1 MSSTTRAPATTPG
14 DGEPGS
20 GDRGSRRLVPTAVV
34 VLASGLAI
42 GFLTLLGQKWLH
54 GAWLAVVNS
63 GAVWLLPAF
72 VAGSFMRTD
81 ATAALAGAGLL
92 VAAVVGYYAPV
103 PLVVEGAA
111 ASSHSVAIWIA
122 TSLVGG
128 PVYGLA
134 GRWWRRGRTWRTWVA
149 LGLLGGAF
157 LAEGAARLHAGGDGA
172 AGWTMVGV
180 GFALP
185 LLLGHSARERAFGLG
200 ATVPVVVLT
209 AVAYAVI
216 NWAFLHS

>member
-1 MSSTTRAPATTPG
+1 MSGTTRTWTASGGAATPA
-14 DGEPGS
+14 
-20 GDRGSRRLVPTAVV
+20 GDRRPGRPVVNAVV
-34 VLASGLAI
+34 VLASGFAL

-81 ATAALAGAGLL
+81 ATAAAAGAGLL

-111 ASSHSVAIWIA
+111 ANSHSVAIWSA
-122 TSLVGG
+122 TAVVGG

-134 GRWWRRGRTWRTWVA
+134 GRWWRRGRTWRIWVA

-157 LAEGAARLHAGGDGA
+157 LAEGAARLHAGNDGA
-172 AGWTMVGV
+172 AGWTMVAV
-180 GFALP
+180 GLALP
-185 LLLGHSARERAFGLG
+185 LLLGRSARDRAFGLVTT
-200 ATVPVVVLT
+200 APVVALT
-209 AVAYAVI
+209 AVAYTVI

>member
-1 MSSTTRAPATTPG
+1 VTAATV
-14 DGEPGS
+14 
-20 GDRGSRRLVPTAVV
+20 LVAGFA
-34 VLASGLAI
+34 L

-72 VAGSFMRTD
+72 VTGSLMRTD
-81 ATAALAGAGLL
+81 AAAAAAGAALL

-122 TSLVGG
+122 TALVGG

-157 LAEGAARLHAGGDGA
+157 VAEGASRLHAGNDGP
-172 AGWTMVGV
+172 AGWTMVAIGL
-180 GFALP
+180 ALP
-185 LLLGHSARERAFGLG
+185 LLLGRSAQDRALGLV
-200 ATVPVVVLT
+200 ATAPVVALT
-209 AVAYAVI
+209 AVAYALI